1 MRGVVG
7 PFLTTGVALATAGVV
22 VANPI
27 KAPSADVQ
35 IPAVQLSAGS
45 NDAVSMLDQDFLDAI
60 DSEPSRSTNP
70 LTLLRDLISTL
81 AADATH
87 VGKNAILEAFVAGVT
102 AVSEPELT
110 AVTVPFAPVP
120 EASAPTF
127 PALDTP
133 AAQVFLVPGLDM
145 TSIEAALDIPQPDW
159 KSLVPDSTA
168 IVASIG
174 PAVEQLV
181 RATITDVTYVGGEL
195 LVAAFAAGAAVAAEP
210 VLIAKTVI
218 ALVQGDFQGALD
230 NAVQAVVA
238 PFEAPGI
245 IVNAVQTVIERR
257 LTELSGNPVPLRPV
271 LSSGAEQADP
281 AQTAPEESA
290 DAAEPAETP
299 STSGPEVRLS
309 GRSAQTGA
317 GRITGEITET
327 SAETTA
333 GITQTATEM
342 AVAETAVTPVEV
354 AADTTAATSNAS
366 ADTSAATIGASQ
378 LRADTAAAADTA
390 SSVTDSATGAGAAA
404 GGQPSAERAA
414 PTPRRGFGLSR
425 SAAAAGAPAS
435 AAAADPATSASP
447 TAERAA
453 GGTRSATADSADSGR
468 N

>member
-195 LVAAFAAGAAVAAEP
+195 LAAAFAAGAAVAAEP

-290 DAAEPAETP
+290 DVAEPAETP

-309 GRSAQTGA
+309 GRSAQTEA

-354 AADTTAATSNAS
+354 AADTTAATPNAS

-378 LRADTAAAADTA
+378 LRADTAAAAGTA
-390 SSVTDSATGAGAAA
+390 SSATDSATGAGAA

-425 SAAAAGAPAS
+425 SAAAAVAPAS
-435 AAAADPATSASP
+435 AAAAGPATSASP

-453 GGTRSATADSADSGR
+453 GGARSATADSADSGR